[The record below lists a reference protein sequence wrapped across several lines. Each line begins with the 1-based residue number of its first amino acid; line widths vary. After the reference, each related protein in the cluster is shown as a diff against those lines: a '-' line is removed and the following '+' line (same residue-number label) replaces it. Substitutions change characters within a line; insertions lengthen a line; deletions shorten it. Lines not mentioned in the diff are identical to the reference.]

1 MVLLRFNHD
10 AKNNLERWRLI
21 INGTEHKVTSVTFQ
35 CPTTTSMNV
44 VNLADGTEDVKYHI
58 QAIEKEV
65 KSYKTPEGEVH
76 FTIY

>member
-21 INGTEHKVTSVTFQ
+21 INGTEFKVTSVSFQ

-58 QAIEKEV
+58 QAIETEI
-65 KSYKTPEGEVH
+65 KSYKTPNGEVH

>member
-1 MVLLRFNHD
+1 MVLMRFNHD

-21 INGTEHKVTSVTFQ
+21 INGTEFKVTSVTFQ

-44 VNLADGTEDVKYHI
+44 VNLSDGTEDVKYHI

-65 KSYKTPEGEVH
+65 KSYKTLEGEIH

>member
-1 MVLLRFNHD
+1 MRFNHD

-21 INGTEHKVTSVTFQ
+21 INGTEFKVTSVTFQ

-44 VNLADGTEDVKYHI
+44 VKGEDGTEDVKYHI
-58 QAIEKEV
+58 QAIETEI
-65 KSYKTPEGEVH
+65 KSFKTPNGEVH